1 MLALQTLW
9 IQTFLSTGL
18 STCINH
24 NETAVT
30 GQVSS
35 DCTAHTD
42 KREQSD
48 IKITRFTQKHPETT
62 VSRNTVYKKF
72 KVPEKCNRNIS
83 HFSKSLM
90 KWAWDI
96 LGGLVKYLMWDIRT
110 GLELEWNFTHYKA
123 VLLYALQSISFLC
136 FILSL
141 SLKHIHLKSGEC
153 GRELKLH
160 ASTAWTVQLQKW
172 QTQTVTLPLTLA
184 FYFMRF
190 MNIHTLSPQ
199 NSCHWN

>member
-1 MLALQTLW
+1 MIARTWKTMRWILEQKTRHGRQKEKERRSMLALQTLW

-42 KREQSD
+42 EREQSD
-48 IKITRFTQKHPETT
+48 IKITCFTQKHPETT

-72 KVPEKCNRNIS
+72 HVPEKCNHNIS
-83 HFSKSLM
+83 HSLM

-110 GLELEWNFTHYKA
+110 LDWSLNEILDTIKLFFCMHCSA
-123 VLLYALQSISFLC
+123 SPSSVSF
-136 FILSL
+136 F
-141 SLKHIHLKSGEC
+141 
-153 GRELKLH
+153 R
-160 ASTAWTVQLQKW
+160 
-172 QTQTVTLPLTLA
+172 
-184 FYFMRF
+184 
-190 MNIHTLSPQ
+190 SP
-199 NSCHWN
+199 

>member
-9 IQTFLSTGL
+9 IQTFLSAGL

-42 KREQSD
+42 EREQSD
-48 IKITRFTQKHPETT
+48 IKITRFTQKHPVTT

-72 KVPEKCNRNIS
+72 NVPEKCNRNIS

-96 LGGLVKYLMWDIRT
+96 LGGLVKYLMWDVRT
-110 GLELEWNFTHYKA
+110 GLELEWNFRHYKA
-123 VLLYALQSISFLC
+123 VLLYALQSISFL
-136 FILSL
+136 ILSL
-141 SLKHIHLKSGEC
+141 SFKHIHRKSGEHGLSC
-153 GRELKLH
+153 TVTKVTNTNCNAASDTGFLLNEIYEHSHTIASKFMPLKLI
-160 ASTAWTVQLQKW
+160 
-172 QTQTVTLPLTLA
+172 
-184 FYFMRF
+184 
-190 MNIHTLSPQ
+190 N
-199 NSCHWN
+199 

>member
-1 MLALQTLW
+1 MRWILEQKTRQRRQKEKERRSMLALQTLW

-62 VSRNTVYKKF
+62 VSRNNVYKKF
-72 KVPEKCNRNIS
+72 DVPEKCDRNIS
-83 HFSKSLM
+83 HFSKSLT

-96 LGGLVKYLMWDIRT
+96 LGGLVKYLMWDWS
-110 GLELEWNFTHYKA
+110 LNE
-123 VLLYALQSISFLC
+123 ISDT
-136 FILSL
+136 I
-141 SLKHIHLKSGEC
+141 
-153 GRELKLH
+153 KLFFCMH
-160 ASTAWTVQLQKW
+160 CRASPSSVSFWMC
-172 QTQTVTLPLTLA
+172 P
-184 FYFMRF
+184 
-190 MNIHTLSPQ
+190 
-199 NSCHWN
+199 

>member
-1 MLALQTLW
+1 MIARTWKTMRWILEQKTRQRRQKEKERRSMLALQTLW
-9 IQTFLSTGL
+9 IQTFLSAGL

-35 DCTAHTD
+35 DCTGHTD

-48 IKITRFTQKHPETT
+48 IKITCFTQKHPETT

-72 KVPEKCNRNIS
+72 NVPEKCNRNIS

-110 GLELEWNFTHYKA
+110 GLELKWNFRHYKA
-123 VLLYALQSISFLC
+123 VLLYALQCISFLC
-136 FILSL
+136 FILWNIEVNVEVSL
-141 SLKHIHLKSGEC
+141 NCTWARLELYSYKSDKH
-153 GRELKLH
+153 KL
-160 ASTAWTVQLQKW
+160 
-172 QTQTVTLPLTLA
+172 
-184 FYFMRF
+184 
-190 MNIHTLSPQ
+190 
-199 NSCHWN
+199 